1 MAETFEE
8 LIAEQSALIDSVRR
22 MLENFRKAG
31 TNNSEAHM
39 ETRLESL
46 ANIRMEFRENHRKLV
61 RSDDELVRND
71 YMEADLEGKF
81 QEAYIDS
88 VAQIRTDLN
97 ETKDRLLASTG
108 INNLDFQD
116 GNRNALPS
124 RFIAPDQT
132 MIDEVKLPT
141 VKLPIFSGEF
151 VDWPAFKEI
160 FEARVHNSPRLTDLH
175 RFHYLKDSLS
185 GEAIKDIQHLTLIE
199 TNYHVAWQMLLNL
212 YDNKRVLFQHYMQVL
227 EQQPMVQSD
236 DPVSLKGFLQTCR
249 SCIKSLE
256 KVGVN
261 LFDQSHVIVYMVTK
275 KLPAELRLDWEK
287 SLATSQELPTFE
299 ELSAHLDGQYR
310 TMLTSASG
318 ERTILSNKDRKG
330 ASGSSEKRRDVKSSF
345 VARSEQKCAMCCKNG
360 HSVQDCKVFES
371 MHLTARREAVMKQ
384 RLCFNCLGNN
394 HNSRRCKLKNNCSIC
409 ADRHHTLIHLDRVR
423 LTKEPNEQVQQV
435 TSNAISGTSSTT
447 GTSYEVLLPT
457 ALVLIQSAEGFTL
470 QFRAFLDQGSQ
481 ASFVSENVV
490 QKLGLTRQKAYIKV
504 NGLANAQVTE
514 ASSSVLLC
522 FGSRFETQ
530 ARYSVTAYVLPKVSK
545 RMPNRRLSVEKWSQ
559 FEQFCLADPNY
570 FVPQGVDILLGSD
583 IYDELMLSEIHRG
596 PDGWPIAQSTRLGFI
611 ISGKVKEPITKVSVH
626 TVTVI
631 KDESSAELEGL
642 LRRFWEFEQLDE
654 AAEVLSKED
663 LWCEEHFV
671 NTHVR
676 LPSGKYQVR
685 LPFLSALDPQL
696 VIGSSRQGA
705 LKRLCHLDK
714 RLRNDANLKEVYS
727 KTIKEYLELGQM
739 EKVVTQVGQTEE
751 TGYPGGATHCY
762 LPHHPVIKESST
774 TTKVRVVFDGSMKT
788 SNGKSLNEILA
799 IGPKL
804 HMELPAILINWRVI
818 RFAFLADVEK
828 MYRCINI
835 HKKDAQFQRILWK
848 TDNTVQVEEYACCTV
863 MFGTSCAP
871 YLAIRVMQQLAED
884 EEHNY
889 PLAANVLKRQMY
901 VDDVLSGANSI
912 SDAKELQAQVRGMM
926 RRGSFELRKWAS
938 NCPQLLE
945 GIPLEHRETKE
956 PLNFQGD
963 ETIRALGLYWKP
975 NEDEFRFQINFDLP
989 TGTPTKRK
997 MLSTIA
1003 RLFDP
1008 MGWLSPITVVG
1019 KRMVQALWKTKLS
1032 WDDHVP
1038 LELQKEWQ
1046 KFIQELPN
1054 LSKIHIPRYIAWG
1067 MSKGTPQLHMFC
1079 DASGYAYGA
1088 AAYLRIPIGENA
1100 FHAEL
1105 ILAKCKRLYFGQIR

>member
-31 TNNSEAHM
+31 TNKSEAHM

-46 ANIRMEFRENHRKLV
+46 ANIRTEFRENHRKLV
-61 RSDDELVRND
+61 RADDELVQHD

-108 INNLDFQD
+108 INNLDLQD
-116 GNRNALPS
+116 GHRNAPS
-124 RFIAPDQT
+124 SGFIAPDQT
-132 MIDEVKLPT
+132 TIDEVKLPT
-141 VKLPIFSGEF
+141 
-151 VDWPAFKEI
+151 
-160 FEARVHNSPRLTDLH
+160 
-175 RFHYLKDSLS
+175 
-185 GEAIKDIQHLTLIE
+185 
-199 TNYHVAWQMLLNL
+199 
-212 YDNKRVLFQHYMQVL
+212 VL

-261 LFDQSHVIVYMVTK
+261 LFDQSHVIVYLVTK

-299 ELSAHLDGQYR
+299 QLSAHLDGQYR

-318 ERTILSNKDRKG
+318 ERTTLSNKDRKG

-345 VARSEQKCAMCCKNG
+345 VARSEQKCAICCKNG

-384 RLCFNCLGNN
+384 
-394 HNSRRCKLKNNCSIC
+394 H
-409 ADRHHTLIHLDRVR
+409 RHHTLIHLDRVR

-435 TSNAISGTSSTT
+435 TSNAISGTSSAT

-457 ALVLIQSAEGFTL
+457 ALVRIQSAEGFIL

-504 NGLANAQVTE
+504 NGLANARVTE
-514 ASSSVLLC
+514 ASSSVRLC
-522 FGSRFETQ
+522 FGSRFEPQ

-559 FEQFCLADPNY
+559 FEQLCLADPNY

-611 ISGKVKEPITKVSVH
+611 ISGKVKEPNTRVTVH

-685 LPFLSALDPQL
+685 LPFLSTLDPQL

-739 EKVVTQVGQTEE
+739 EKVVTQAGQTEE

-804 HMELPAILINWRVI
+804 HMELPAILINWRAI

-848 TDNTVQVEEYACCTV
+848 PDNTVQVEEYACCTV

-926 RRGSFELRKWAS
+926 RSGSFELRKWAS

-975 NEDEFRFQINFDLP
+975 NEDEFRFQLNFDLP
-989 TGTPTKRK
+989 AETVFWSDS
-997 MLSTIA
+997 MIVLSWIQGGAARWKVFVANRISKILELCDGKQWRHIA
-1003 RLFDP
+1003 SEDNPADL
-1008 MGWLSPITVVG
+1008 LSRGISV
-1019 KRMVQALWKTKLS
+1019 TKLAS
-1032 WDDHVP
+1032 CQLWWNGPPWLRFKDCEWPSTKLDPGTDIRVTS
-1038 LELQKEWQ
+1038 EQKQMHCNAISVEKENGSDILGRWVI
-1046 KFIQELPN
+1046 FHRPGFGHRRL
-1054 LSKIHIPRYIAWG
+1054 LR
-1067 MSKGTPQLHMFC
+1067 QLGLTTRDRSTYRHLKEE
-1079 DASGYAYGA
+1079 DG
-1088 AAYLRIPIGENA
+1088 LRLKAI
-1100 FHAEL
+1100 
-1105 ILAKCKRLYFGQIR
+1105 